1 MREERE
7 VFMARKRGIDYI
19 PQKDDDFYN
28 WQGNFVNVLVINAV
42 AWLIPNLEVAALSTR
57 RAEYEPL
64 YMKAQNKTTRTR
76 ADVLAHRQMRIIYEK
91 EIRAFV
97 RKYYEIIPD
106 TGKSDLGLTIRDTE
120 PSPGSPITDVPVMG
134 LRGLGGG
141 DIEVRCRVTTDQT
154 RASMHPDANVV
165 DYRYIM
171 VASGTVPPSDPEDC
185 PKGDSQTK
193 AKFVL
198 RAGAKNSAKRLYGF
212 FRWLNNRR
220 PRQEGPWSDAQ
231 TVVIT

>member
-1 MREERE
+1 
-7 VFMARKRGIDYI
+7 MAIKKRYI
-19 PQKDDDFYN
+19 PVRDDDFFN
-28 WQGNFVNVLVINAV
+28 WQGNFVNIVVINAV
-42 AWLIPNLEVAALSTR
+42 AWVIPDPEVTALTSR
-57 RAEYEPL
+57 RGLYEPL
-64 YMKAQNKTTRTR
+64 YTTAQNKTTRTR
-76 ADVLAHRQMRIIYEK
+76 ADVLAHRQSRETYES

-97 RKYYEIIPD
+97 RKYGDFIPD
-106 TGKSDLGLTIRDTE
+106 TGKKDLGLTIRDTE
-120 PSPGSPITDVPVMG
+120 PSPGSPITDVPIVG

-141 DIEVRCRVTTDQT
+141 DIEVRCRATTDQT

-171 VASGTVPPSDPEDC
+171 VVSGAVSPSDPEDC
-185 PKGDSQTK
+185 PKGDSQPK

-198 RAGAKNSAKRLYGF
+198 RAGAKNSGKRFYGF

-231 TVVIT
+231 SVVIA